1 MCYHEHYISTPTHT
15 YTHGWS
21 HRLEA
26 ALMNTSS
33 SYCLIL
39 LLSLSQQDRGL
50 LLRTRTYTYVQGDS
64 LQQLASQCAQLLAL
78 DPSLHS

>member
-1 MCYHEHYISTPTHT
+1 
-15 YTHGWS
+15 
-21 HRLEA
+21 
-26 ALMNTSS
+26 MNTSS